1 MYIHVCIYVYVTMY
15 VCMYKYMYYYEYVF
29 NLRGFDPLYA
39 PLWTIKTH
47 LVESPGLLLG
57 EIFPPFISIIYRDL
71 LNR

>member
-1 MYIHVCIYVYVTMY
+1 MYICICNY
-15 VCMYKYMYYYEYVF
+15 VCMYKYIIIYNYTVYNYEYLF

-57 EIFPPFISIIYRDL
+57 EIFPPLLHFPVIYRDL
-71 LNR
+71 